1 MRSMYQLLAKFI
13 LSLISGELF
22 ALWKAHKLQEALDA
36 QNKVASLSDTDLDK
50 RVLSKITRN

>member
-1 MRSMYQLLAKFI
+1 MYQLLAKFI